1 MSGEPHV
8 EGDEIEVLRSV
19 ALGMGRTG
27 DFGSKAMRINARILE
42 LAPDDF
48 AARVRRGKCHKERD
62 DYPAAK
68 EDYLRALRISPGNPF
83 VESELREIEA
93 NWDAAQRRAET
104 RAEQERMRGEKER
117 ARKESRA
124 AEFRSI
130 GATESFWE
138 ARAVGIAASEGRD
151 PDYPI
156 AAAALERAAELKPGN
171 SEVLTRLARV
181 HRSQKN
187 LDAAEETYRRAL
199 ELDDSRFAKVGLA
212 AVLQDAGRPSEALE
226 LYKEVLSRHP
236 RDAYALRGSGRT
248 LASLGRNEEATLAFQ
263 RAAEAADNPKER
275 AAIRKELAIVRD
287 RFARAGDSERERWV
301 ASMLDRLGPDRTDL
315 P

>member
-1 MSGEPHV
+1 MKSHAEDG
-8 EGDEIEVLRSV
+8 EIEALRNV
-19 ALGMGRTG
+19 ATNMGQTG
-27 DFGSKAMRINARILE
+27 DFGLKAMRINTRILE

-62 DYPAAK
+62 NFPAAR
-68 EDYLRALRISPGNPF
+68 EDYLHALRIAPGHSF

-93 NWDAAQRRAET
+93 DWHAARQRAEA
-104 RAEQERMRGEKER
+104 RAERERRQGEKER
-117 ARKESRA
+117 ARKEARA

-130 GATESFWE
+130 GATTSFWE
-138 ARAVGIAASEGRD
+138 ARAVGIAASEGRY

-156 AAAALERAAELKPGN
+156 AAAALERAAELKPDN

-181 HRSQKN
+181 YRFQKN

-199 ELDDSRFAKVGLA
+199 KLDNSRFAKVGLA
-212 AVLQDAGRPSEALE
+212 AVLQDKVRPTEALD
-226 LYKEVLSRHP
+226 LYEEVLSRYP

-263 RAAEAADNPKER
+263 KAGDEAKNQKER
-275 AAIRKELAIVRD
+275 AAIRRELTVMRD
-287 RFARAGDSERERWV
+287 RFSRAGDTERARWV
-301 ASMLDRLGPDRTDL
+301 DSMLDRLGEDRTS
-315 P
+315 PG